1 MRARMRRSRPCRGCM
16 ASSLPVLNGTVG
28 PAFPDEGRHVLY
40 RKRRV
45 STTVQRRPRAA
56 LVAVDRLHHVL
67 EDGVEDLARLLRIT
81 IGEQLHRAL
90 EVGEQ
95 DRDLL
100 ALALEG
106 GLRGENLL
114 GEMLGGIRLWRAE
127 PRLDAA
133 LCCRQRLATTPAEL
147 LAALI
152 QKSTRRA
159 RRRER
164 QPAFTAEAASLSVL
178 RVASRTDYQ
187 RNSPSSFSAF

>member
-1 MRARMRRSRPCRGCM
+1 
-16 ASSLPVLNGTVG
+16 
-28 PAFPDEGRHVLY
+28 
-40 RKRRV
+40 
-45 STTVQRRPRAA
+45 
-56 LVAVDRLHHVL
+56 
-67 EDGVEDLARLLRIT
+67 
-81 IGEQLHRAL
+81 
-90 EVGEQ
+90 
-95 DRDLL
+95 
-100 ALALEG
+100 

-178 RVASRTDYQ
+178 HCASRTDYQ
-187 RNSPSSFSAF
+187 RSSPSSFSAFSNQYVMPISRHIVVAVVRCSRACSRWPVRRYSLPRPRWYLVASVSSARLYRALPGGVGNLGLPA